1 MTSSRNKFVLL
12 QQNPVTDV
20 SVGFRAPCCSSF
32 RRAPAWRLHTNHYKF
47 GLNISSDISYMKC
60 SSDLN
65 LGEGLCMFTS
75 FHFPDSGLY
84 LLNGFDFFKIYF
96 KWRDT
101 ENQQL
106 RNSEAL
112 TFLSRATFLLKSLH
126 FSDFSFF
133 SFNHSSSSMRDYYD
147 NYMTP
152 SLLFI

>member
-1 MTSSRNKFVLL
+1 MLMTSSRNKFVLL

-84 LLNGFDFFKIYF
+84 LLNGFDFFKSILNGVTLKTSNYVIL
-96 KWRDT
+96 KHLHSLA
-101 ENQQL
+101 EQL
-106 RNSEAL
+106 SFLNPCIFPTFPFSVL
-112 TFLSRATFLLKSLH
+112 TIRVA
-126 FSDFSFF
+126 
-133 SFNHSSSSMRDYYD
+133 
-147 NYMTP
+147 P
-152 SLLFI
+152 